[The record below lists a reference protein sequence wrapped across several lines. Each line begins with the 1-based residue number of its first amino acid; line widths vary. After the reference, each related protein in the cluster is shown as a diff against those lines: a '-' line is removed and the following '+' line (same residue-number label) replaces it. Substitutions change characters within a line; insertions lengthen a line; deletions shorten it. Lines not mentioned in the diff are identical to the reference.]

1 MKAKKDF
8 REGGVWGLRVWPSW
22 ALRAVYVKSWNW
34 GKWGFIRE
42 SSKPQR
48 WLQFPRGRLCVC
60 TRNEK
65 VVLKPGLTSL
75 DTVLYQTLASG
86 RNNQ

>member
-1 MKAKKDF
+1 MAF
-8 REGGVWGLRVWPSW
+8 LGLEGSLCEVLELGEMGVHQRIKQTTELAPV
-22 ALRAVYVKSWNW
+22 
-34 GKWGFIRE
+34 
-42 SSKPQR
+42 PQG
-48 WLQFPRGRLCVC
+48 QVVC